1 MSIPVALLLFL
12 AGLAVVF
19 WSAERL
25 VEGVV
30 ATAAGFGLS
39 AFLVSVVLVGF
50 DPENLFVGGAGALE
64 GAHGIA
70 LGSVIGSAMVAV
82 GLALGITGL
91 LVPLAFEKVPWHVV
105 LVAPLAI
112 LGAAAL
118 AKDGRL
124 SRPDGAVLL
133 VGYAVAIASL
143 AWTSGRGLTAQPA
156 VMAAEDRRTRQA
168 PRRGRALGLLV
179 VSIAGLAVGS
189 TAVVQAA
196 GTVVARFGISET
208 VFGMTI
214 LALAVSVEELARDL
228 PAALRGHPEIVVGN
242 VVGSVLAF
250 FLFNAGAIALL
261 RPIVVEDPIL
271 DFYLPVTFATV
282 MTVSF
287 FLWRGGLPRWG
298 GGVLVLFYLVFAV
311 GGFLL

>member
-1 MSIPVALLLFL
+1 VAW
-12 AGLAVVF
+12 A
-19 WSAERL
+19 
-25 VEGVV
+25 
-30 ATAAGFGLS
+30 
-39 AFLVSVVLVGF
+39 
-50 DPENLFVGGAGALE
+50 
-64 GAHGIA
+64 
-70 LGSVIGSAMVAV
+70 
-82 GLALGITGL
+82 
-91 LVPLAFEKVPWHVV
+91 
-105 LVAPLAI
+105 
-112 LGAAAL
+112 
-118 AKDGRL
+118 
-124 SRPDGAVLL
+124 
-133 VGYAVAIASL
+133 
-143 AWTSGRGLTAQPA
+143 SGRGLTAQPA
-156 VMAAEDRRTRQA
+156 VVATEDRRTRQA

-179 VSIAGLAVGS
+179 VSIAGLAIGS

-196 GTVVARFGISET
+196 GTVVARLGISET

-261 RPIVVEDPIL
+261 RPIVVDDPIL

-298 GGVLVLFYLVFAV
+298 GGALVLLYLVFAV